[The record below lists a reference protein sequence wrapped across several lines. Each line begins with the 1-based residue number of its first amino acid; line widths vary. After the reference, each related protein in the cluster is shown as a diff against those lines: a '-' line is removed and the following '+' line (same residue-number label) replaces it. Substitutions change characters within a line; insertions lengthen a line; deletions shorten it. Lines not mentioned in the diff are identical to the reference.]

1 MYSVTVVRPLIAQH
15 FLTVPNPG
23 PEGDLHSH
31 HFRVEVELVGEE
43 LNEYDYLVDIDE
55 VEAALDAVEA
65 RYSDETLND
74 LPEFEGYNPSV
85 ERFARVVHERLSDD
99 VTTDGV
105 DRLTV
110 TMWEDD
116 VANAAYA
123 AAPSS

>member
-1 MYSVTVVRPLIAQH
+1 
-15 FLTVPNPG
+15 
-23 PEGDLHSH
+23 
-31 HFRVEVELVGEE
+31 

-85 ERFARVVHERLSDD
+85 ERFARVVHERLSED